1 MANRQQ
7 APRRLTK
14 RLARE
19 NSTHLLVSRPSYSLR
34 TMSSVVEPVAW
45 DGQLTGARALGF
57 AEIPFLS
64 LAAVVADQVVKAAPV
79 RLLGI
84 ETTGNENLMLRLE
97 GDVAAVE
104 AALGFA
110 ERRTQELGGT
120 ARVKCLA
127 RPESAL
133 SALLHFPNAPN
144 PLYGGRDQLLPTD
157 FPPAPDP
164 AMNSKQEALGILETQ
179 GLTAILEATD
189 AMLKAANVTLV
200 GKEKIGAAYVTVI
213 VRGDV
218 AAVTAAVEAGSRAVG
233 QLGKLIAAHVIAR
246 PHDDLTALLPR

>member
-1 MANRQQ
+1 M
-7 APRRLTK
+7 
-14 RLARE
+14 
-19 NSTHLLVSRPSYSLR
+19 
-34 TMSSVVEPVAW
+34 
-45 DGQLTGARALGF
+45 ALGF

-64 LAAVVADQVVKAAPV
+64 LTAVVADQMVKAAQV

-84 ETTGNENLMLRLE
+84 ETTGNENLMIRLE

-104 AALGFA
+104 TALAFA
-110 ERRTQELGGT
+110 ETRARELGTT
-120 ARVKCLA
+120 ARVQCLS
-127 RPESAL
+127 RPEPAL
-133 SALLHFPNAPN
+133 DALVHFPNAKN
-144 PLYGGRDQLLPTD
+144 PLFGGRDQFLPTD
-157 FPPAPDP
+157 FPKPENQT
-164 AMNSKQEALGILETQ
+164 MNTKQEALGILETQ

-213 VRGDV
+213 VKGDV

-246 PHDDLTALLPR
+246 PHDDLIALLPK